1 MIRASVWVAGLLL
14 GAMLLVGCGYHL
26 RGASVETSIP
36 SAYLIGGDGVEIT
49 VELGRALR
57 QSGVHMLDS
66 ATNAAVVI
74 NLMQQTQAT
83 RTLSYTDRAT
93 TAESQLELAVRFNI
107 VGAEE
112 RQLVPERWARAT
124 RTYLVDTNNLVGSN
138 QQQRLMDSELKS
150 DVVQQIM
157 RSVGAAGRQL
167 KAVH

>member
-1 MIRASVWVAGLLL
+1 MIRASLLL
-14 GAMLLVGCGYHL
+14 AGMLLVGCGYHL

-36 SAYLIGGDGVEIT
+36 SAYLIGGEGVEIT
-49 VELGRALR
+49 ADLERALR
-57 QSGVHMLDS
+57 QSGVEMLDS
-66 ATNAAVVI
+66 AANAAVVI
-74 NLMQQTQAT
+74 DLMQQTQAT

-93 TAESQLELAVRFNI
+93 TAESQLELAVRFKI
-107 VGAEE
+107 VGAKE

-138 QQQRLMDSELKS
+138 QQQRLMDTELRG

-167 KAVH
+167 KAAPL

>member
-1 MIRASVWVAGLLL
+1 MIRASLVLGALLL
-14 GAMLLVGCGYHL
+14 AGCGYHL

-36 SAYLIGGDGVEIT
+36 SAYLIGGEGVEIT
-49 VELGRALR
+49 AELERALR
-57 QSGVHMLDS
+57 QSGVEILDS
-66 ATNAAVVI
+66 GANAAVVI
-74 NLMQQTQAT
+74 DLMQQTQAT

-93 TAESQLELAVRFNI
+93 TAESQLELAVRFKI
-107 VGAEE
+107 VGAQE

-138 QQQRLMDSELKS
+138 QQQRLMDTELRG

-167 KAVH
+167 KAGH

>member
-1 MIRASVWVAGLLL
+1 MSQLLL
-14 GAMLLVGCGYHL
+14 GAMLLAGCGYHL

-36 SAYLIGGDGVEIT
+36 SAYLIGAQGVEIT
-49 VELGRALR
+49 PSLHAHCVNRVWSCWTRR
-57 QSGVHMLDS
+57 QTS
-66 ATNAAVVI
+66 AVVI
-74 NLMQQTQAT
+74 DLMQQTQAT

-112 RQLVPERWARAT
+112 RPLVPERWARAT

-167 KAVH
+167 KAGH